1 MVFEFPIDVK
11 EDWSL
16 KLLVKKIEINKF
28 VWQQVK
34 IFTNINDIKLR
45 NYWI

>member
-34 IFTNINDIKLR
+34 IFLNINDIKVR